1 MGWLRFLQAGRKF
14 DCLRSPSTVS
24 INGLP
29 SSCIL
34 LSRWKSLIHA
44 HRYLTENHQ
53 KLCRSILFLC
63 MSKKLKVCDC
73 SWRLPII
80 WKCLFL
86 DFIQNLRS
94 CADFSTVLLPKPSF
108 FSAYWTR
115 ENLCGMAGFES
126 DTFLGHIWNKSP
138 YFKLDLWFLFINVV
152 FFIWLPIESILMG

>member
-1 MGWLRFLQAGRKF
+1 MHIVISLKI
-14 DCLRSPSTVS
+14 
-24 INGLP
+24 IN
-29 SSCIL
+29 SCAS
-34 LSRWKSLIHA
+34 LSHWKS
-44 HRYLTENHQ
+44 
-53 KLCRSILFLC
+53 
-63 MSKKLKVCDC
+63 SKVMQGHPIPVHVEEVEGMWLLLKT
-73 SWRLPII
+73 SII

-94 CADFSTVLLPKPSF
+94 RADFRTVLLPKPSF

-115 ENLCGMAGFES
+115 ENLCGLAGFES